1 MKTCSPMTNVT
12 PIPVRQHVRRAS
24 GYHDR
29 PDRELFTRLKRDG
42 DERARSELVVRFMGL
57 ARSIGHRYRHPSEP
71 DDDLCQ
77 VAALGLVKAIDR
89 YDPDRGVGF
98 PSFAIPT
105 MLGEVRRHLRDRSW
119 AVRPPR
125 DLQELSLRIERATGL
140 LTSELGRH
148 ATVEDLA
155 EHLAV
160 SDREVLEAL
169 QAGQA
174 RNALSLSAPC
184 PEAGENIVLGDSVSE
199 DERGFEHAERDATIV
214 RLLAY
219 LTPRERAV
227 LALRYRQD
235 LTQAQIGEIIGVSQ
249 AQVSRIVRRAVEKLA
264 LVVE

>member
-12 PIPVRQHVRRAS
+12 DIPVRQPVRRAA

-42 DERARSELVVRFMGL
+42 DERARSELVVRFIGL
-57 ARSIGHRYRHPSEP
+57 ARSVGCRYRHPSEP

-77 VAALGLVKAIDR
+77 VAAVGLVKAIDR

-98 PSFAIPT
+98 AAFAIPT

-125 DLQELSLRIERATGL
+125 DLQELSLRVEHATDR
-140 LTSELGRH
+140 LTSDLGRH

-160 SDREVLEAL
+160 SDRDVLEAL
-169 QAGQA
+169 QAGAA
-174 RNALSLSAPC
+174 RRPVSLSAPC
-184 PEAGENIVLGDSVSE
+184 HEAGGHFVLGDVLSE
-199 DERGFEHAERDATIV
+199 EERGFARAERDATIV

-227 LALRYRQD
+227 LTLRYRCD
-235 LTQAQIGEIIGVSQ
+235 LTQAQIGEIVGVSQ
-249 AQVSRIVRRAVEKLA
+249 TQVSRIVHRAVEKLA
-264 LVVE
+264 LAVE